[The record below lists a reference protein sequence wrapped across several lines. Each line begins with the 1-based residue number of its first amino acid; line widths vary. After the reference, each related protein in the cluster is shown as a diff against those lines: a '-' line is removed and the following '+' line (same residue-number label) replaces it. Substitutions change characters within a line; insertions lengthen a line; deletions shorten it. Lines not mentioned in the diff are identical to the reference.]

1 MATGT
6 AASAPRQRTDDRERS
21 GRGGRGGARGGRGG
35 YHGNASDGGQREA
48 TRRRGALCF
57 SIRFLI
63 FYSVVLLL
71 LVCFLLV
78 HRNFDRKQGEHS
90 KHAPGEARKHG
101 AVGEVDN
108 SQFSGSAAEFSA
120 QDAAQVADANGDIVG
135 DMIMEMVPVAVDPE
149 DQKLSYD
156 EYLASKSQVDDDV
169 NRQRREVI
177 VPDANDENFKAVK
190 QFKKEEEASFF
201 DAVKTTKSEEKA
213 EKSEKKAKK
222 GKISLDEF
230 VGVSGPVAQTESGER
245 EGSRGGRGGAR
256 GGRGGFD
263 GASRGGFD
271 GPRRGGF
278 DGPRRGGF
286 DGASRGGRGGRDGEA
301 ASSAPRGGRGGAR
314 GGRGGFDSA
323 PRGGRGGAFV
333 PRGAPAA
340 NVNIADQS
348 AFPALSPK

>member
-1 MATGT
+1 MH
-6 AASAPRQRTDDRERS
+6 DD
-21 GRGGRGGARGGRGG
+21 
-35 YHGNASDGGQREA
+35 EA
-48 TRRRGALCF
+48 TRKHERRTLRFSVTVSLFFCSFCF
-57 SIRFLI
+57 S
-63 FYSVVLLL
+63 
-71 LVCFLLV
+71 LLV
-78 HRNFDRKQGEHS
+78 HRNFDRKQGEHANS

-108 SQFSGSAAEFSA
+108 THFAGSAAEFSA

-135 DMIMEMVPVAVDPE
+135 DMIMEMVPATIDPE

-190 QFKKEEEASFF
+190 QFKKEEEATFF
-201 DAVKTTKSEEKA
+201 DAVKSTKAEEKA

-286 DGASRGGRGGRDGEA
+286 DGESRGGASRGGRGGRDGEA

-314 GGRGGFDSA
+314 GGRGGFDGA
-323 PRGGRGGAFV
+323 RGGRGGAFV